1 MTSDFTDLVIS
12 TTALLLL
19 FLVAALGVSALAGL
33 HAWQLKRQ
41 AKRQQDAQARAW
53 ERCQRDVAAR
63 FEQRKRE
70 MAARVRQ

>member
-33 HAWQLKRQ
+33 HAWRLKRLAQ
-41 AKRQQDAQARAW
+41 RQQDAQNAAW
-53 ERCQRDVAAR
+53 ERCQREVAAR
-63 FEQRKRE
+63 FDQRKRE
-70 MAARVRQ
+70 MAANGRH